1 MKLNIREAAAMLNM
15 SETKLYRWVD
25 DGEIP
30 FVTIQQRPL
39 FHRLELLEWAMEQD
53 LPISVDL
60 YEDPTEAPFATALEL
75 GGGHLMTPAG
85 LSQIADALPIDHDD
99 RAVIRDVVAARGHE
113 MFQVRKGIAIPTPKN
128 PLICPEL
135 PPTVMLWWCRAQPV
149 AVGEERAN
157 AVFSIATSTI
167 LDHLQLL
174 ARLLLVLRDDGFVQA
189 VNRVYPIAT
198 VIAEARRVGEVI
210 EVAKSGRWKATR

>member
-60 YEDPTEAPFATALEL
+60 YEDPTDAPFATAL
-75 GGGHLMTPAG
+75 
-85 LSQIADALPIDHDD
+85 
-99 RAVIRDVVAARGHE
+99 
-113 MFQVRKGIAIPTPKN
+113 
-128 PLICPEL
+128 
-135 PPTVMLWWCRAQPV
+135 
-149 AVGEERAN
+149 
-157 AVFSIATSTI
+157 
-167 LDHLQLL
+167 
-174 ARLLLVLRDDGFVQA
+174 
-189 VNRVYPIAT
+189 
-198 VIAEARRVGEVI
+198 
-210 EVAKSGRWKATR
+210 